1 MRNEL
6 GRVLVGLILL
16 GTGRFGIMLW
26 ASLTFGDATAGPV
39 PEPPKAPAQAVE
51 VAVPPSD
58 ARLPTELPVED
69 PVSAEETP

>member
-1 MRNEL
+1 MRKEL

-26 ASLTFGDATAGPV
+26 ASLTFGDATAGPA

-51 VAVPPSD
+51 VAVPPSA
-58 ARLPTELPVED
+58 ARLPTESPVED
-69 PVSAEETP
+69 AVPAEETP